1 MALTRELGGLSTR
14 LLRNKACLYAAVRCS
29 SDRPHSWNYL
39 WRPGKYSKKD
49 HDKIAEKYNLH
60 PKEYKPY
67 PDDAEKFTGD
77 YPQLPMVGPAAKDP
91 YYPYDIPVYK
101 KNYCETL
108 HDQFEIMG
116 EDRFSYGYNYRINLY
131 VGTAIFFAT
140 MIACAT
146 ITYLL
151 EPYKTFIPR
160 MEQQM
165 PKKGV
170 VHYTFEPA
178 DS

>member
-29 SDRPHSWNYL
+29 SDRPYPWNYL
-39 WRPGKYSKKD
+39 WRPGKYSEKD

-67 PDDAEKFTGD
+67 PDDGKKFTGD

-101 KNYCETL
+101 KNYRETL